1 MTPEEAFEVMKPR
14 YDAVEEEKLRRP
26 TTGPVA
32 DLCDEYSRL
41 YKVGAEDK
49 PLFEKLAQSE
59 LFDIDNV
66 MMLATAA
73 GGLSHAEARWTA
85 YGNPGKSPE
94 LVAKMTRIEEI
105 RGIQLMDMGFVD
117 RRHSPP
123 GLDKTLSDIR
133 EGSSKSDTL
142 ADVLALG
149 QLGDRFAEELKN
161 VGHLTAIDKEG
172 EALCAELRNF
182 IDVDSD
188 KIAEIK
194 EMRDRAYTV
203 ATTMYEETREGGRFI
218 FRNNPERIA
227 EYRNLT
233 SK

>member
-1 MTPEEAFEVMKPR
+1 MYLWGLNSSQSPFPQQKRA
-14 YDAVEEEKLRRP
+14 AVSCNPFL
-26 TTGPVA
+26 
-32 DLCDEYSRL
+32 L
-41 YKVGAEDK
+41 
-49 PLFEKLAQSE
+49 
-59 LFDIDNV
+59 
-66 MMLATAA
+66 
-73 GGLSHAEARWTA
+73 LS
-85 YGNPGKSPE
+85 
-94 LVAKMTRIEEI
+94 
-105 RGIQLMDMGFVD
+105 
-117 RRHSPP
+117 
-123 GLDKTLSDIR
+123 
-133 EGSSKSDTL
+133 
-142 ADVLALG
+142 
-149 QLGDRFAEELKN
+149 EELKN

-203 ATTMYEETREGGRFI
+203 ATTMYEEAREGGKFI